1 MPDRYKT
8 NIHAVQSLKD
18 YKFSGLDA
26 SLVGAVKSAAD
37 YYRIDVSTAWLYGI
51 TGNAFLHILD
61 ENLKE
66 PNGGEVE
73 PDVFR
78 LVRNIGIDIQ
88 GLHQYA
94 NGEHL
99 LQLQKEMW
107 EKAKLAIHAGKPVF
121 AKNLDINNQTSLIT
135 AYDEAGYYTDS
146 WHTGEKL
153 AENVI
158 PWTDL
163 GFGRCT
169 CINCVQSRD
178 KAEISPL
185 PVDRLISLHWATSAP
200 AADPYIAFKET
211 LAYAIRLNNEEQYTT
226 AGKTYTVGHKAYQKW
241 LASLKAGEVDAYY
254 FSLFIEVL
262 GEARRYAVQFL
273 TEAQEKL
280 PALDPSLLDD
290 SIAIYN
296 QIAANYSILETM
308 YPYSE
313 PPVRELKEKERC
325 IELISGI
332 MHLEKKALDTLKKLY
347 AHMI

>member
-1 MPDRYKT
+1 MPDHHKT
-8 NIHAVQSLKD
+8 NIHAVQSLKN

-37 YYRIDVSTAWLYGI
+37 YYQIDVSTAWLYGI

-66 PNGGEVE
+66 PNGGDIE

-88 GLHQYA
+88 GRHQYA
-94 NGEHL
+94 NGERF

-107 EKAKLAIHAGKPVF
+107 EKAKLAINAGQPVF

-135 AYDEAGYYTDS
+135 AYDKTGYYTDS
-146 WHTGEKL
+146 WHTGEKF
-153 AENVI
+153 ADNVI
-158 PWTDL
+158 AWTDL
-163 GFGRCT
+163 GFSRCT
-169 CINCVQSRD
+169 CINCVQTRD
-178 KAEISPL
+178 QTEISPL

-200 AADPYIAFKET
+200 AADPYSAFKET
-211 LAYAIRLNNEEQYTT
+211 LAFVIRLNDEEQYTK
-226 AGKTYTVGHKAYQKW
+226 AGKTYSVGNKAYQKW
-241 LASLKAGEVDAYY
+241 LTAIEAGEADAYY

-262 GEARRYAVQFL
+262 REARRNAVQFL

-280 PALDPSLLDD
+280 PALDPSLLNE

-296 QIAANYSILETM
+296 QIAADYSILGAM

-332 MHLEKKALDTLKKLY
+332 MHLENKALDTLKRFM
-347 AHMI
+347 HT